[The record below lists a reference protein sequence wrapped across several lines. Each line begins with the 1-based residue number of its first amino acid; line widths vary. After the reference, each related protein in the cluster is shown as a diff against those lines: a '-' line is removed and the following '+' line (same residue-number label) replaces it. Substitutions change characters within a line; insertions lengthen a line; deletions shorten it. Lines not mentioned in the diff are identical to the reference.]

1 MTTHSAESTG
11 PSVAER
17 WRPASITVRRD
28 VDLWDWAVSTLDEL
42 SALLREHGAV
52 RVRGAGVTA
61 DSFGELVSAVADA
74 PLADYVQRST
84 PRRKVEGRIYTST
97 EYRRDQVIHLH
108 SEQSY
113 ATSWPKVV
121 GFWCR
126 QPAREGGATTL
137 ASNAEVLAGLPT
149 DLVRRFTASGV
160 RYERWYQPFL
170 DLPWPEVFQT
180 DDPLEVDRVCAGM
193 GIETSWYDGG
203 AVLRT
208 RQAAQATIRRDGRE
222 VWFNQVGLFH
232 PAALPADTAAALRAR
247 AGDRL
252 PRNVLFGDG
261 SPIPDEDVAAVNAS
275 AGRATWREPW
285 QADDVL
291 LVDNEAVAHGRDAY
305 VGERTVLVAMAGVG
319 GAPDVR

>member
-1 MTTHSAESTG
+1 MNARPAE
-11 PSVAER
+11 PSSPVARR
-17 WRPASITVRRD
+17 WRPASIDLPPGT
-28 VDLWDWAVSTLDEL
+28 DLWDWVLSTADE
-42 SALLREHGAV
+42 ARGLLREHGAV
-52 RVRGAGVTA
+52 RLRGAVVTS

-84 PRRKVEGRIYTST
+84 PRSKVEGRIYTST
-97 EYRRDQVIHLH
+97 EYRRDQVIRLH

-137 ASNAEVLAGLPT
+137 ASNADLLESLPA
-149 DLVRRFTASGV
+149 DLVRRFTSAGV

-170 DLPWPEVFQT
+170 DLPWQEVFQT
-180 DDPLEVDRVCAGM
+180 TDPAEVDRVCAGT

-208 RQAAQATIRRDGRE
+208 RQTSQATIRRGDRE
-222 VWFNQVGLFH
+222 LWFNQVGLFH
-232 PAALPADTAAALRAR
+232 PAALPTGTAEALRAR
-247 AGDRL
+247 AGSRL
-252 PRNVLFGDG
+252 PRNALFGDG
-261 SPIPDEDVAAVNAS
+261 TPIPDQDVVTINEAAAQV
-275 AGRATWREPW
+275 TWKEPW

-305 VGERTVLVAMAGVG
+305 AGERRVLVTMAGAG
-319 GAPDVR
+319 SAPDVR